1 MLARSFRDNPLNQAV
16 IQKSARGRLRA
27 NYYGMRGLLDTA
39 QGRATLCCLRDENRP
54 VDSRKM
60 GIRGVLVAAAP
71 GYYPLPAAPS
81 LVHQLR
87 LVFGQGLG
95 VIGRWGKVF
104 RALEAVHPL
113 DQQWYLALLGVEPEQ
128 QGRGLGTALLQR
140 FVQQVDADGAPAYLE
155 TDRPENVAFYG
166 QVGFDVVREVEVLGI
181 TVWCMQRPARAKTSK
196 PDKPREARRD

>member
-16 IQKSARGRLRA
+16 IQKGARGRLRA

-39 QGRATLCCLRDENRP
+39 QGQALLWCLRDEGRP
-54 VDSRKM
+54 VDSGKM
-60 GIRGVLVAAAP
+60 GIRGVLIAAAP
-71 GYYPLPAAPS
+71 GCYPLPAAPS

-87 LVFGQGLG
+87 LFFGQGLG
-95 VIGRWGKVF
+95 VLGRWGTVF
-104 RALEAVHPL
+104 RALDAVHPL
-113 DQQWYLALLGVEPEQ
+113 DPQWYLALLGVDPEQ
-128 QGRGLGTALLQR
+128 QGKGLGSALLQR
-140 FVQQVDADGAPAYLE
+140 FAQQVDADEAPAYLE

-196 PDKPREARRD
+196 REKPQEPRRE